1 MSTLKTLKEQE
12 IKTFEGAIK
21 LRTIPFDKNVKDFN
35 KRQKLREQQDDMYN
49 KNKFYKGLL
58 KHWKEE
64 NKDENIKKI

>member
-1 MSTLKTLKEQE
+1 MNTLNE
-12 IKTFEGAIK
+12 IKKREIETFESSIK
-21 LRTIPFDKNVKDFN
+21 LRNIPFDKNVKDFN

-64 NKDENIKKI
+64 DKNENIKKI